1 MPETRKFS
9 FKSIN
14 RGGSDGG
21 GGSVEAGLGVVIL
34 VVVFVVVVHS
44 CSYYCYYPIASPSC
58 EKVLFFFAALLCTP
72 HVGEVLRRGLA
83 LPRHEAQSPGLGGF
97 RIDHPG
103 PEIFCWVFKSVL
115 GRVTPKLKR

>member
-1 MPETRKFS
+1 MVVVVV
-9 FKSIN
+9 
-14 RGGSDGG
+14 
-21 GGSVEAGLGVVIL
+21 VEAGLGVVVL

-44 CSYYCYYPIASPSC
+44 CSYYCYYPIAAPSC

-97 RIDHPG
+97 RIWSPR
-103 PEIFCWVFKSVL
+103 PRAFLL
-115 GRVTPKLKR
+115 GFQVRLGQGNPKA